1 MENKVIKKC
10 HWCGTELYD
19 KVQNALKQA
28 NLEVQL
34 KNLEV
39 GKIKSDEKINEI
51 MDDDFNTAN
60 LVTYLLDLVKDLNT
74 KLRAKE
80 DFVDVYDKVMLANY
94 ILGLEYNFVIL
105 SDEDKEIY
113 NKWLEYRNNKDF
125 ENADKMRAELVDR
138 KII

>member
-1 MENKVIKKC
+1 
-10 HWCGTELYD
+10 
-19 KVQNALKQA
+19 
-28 NLEVQL
+28 
-34 KNLEV
+34 
-39 GKIKSDEKINEI
+39 

-60 LVTYLLDLVKDLNT
+60 LVTYLLDLVKELNT
-74 KLRAKE
+74 KIRAKE
-80 DFVDVYDKVMLANY
+80 DFTEIYDKVMLANY
-94 ILGLEYNFVIL
+94 ILGLEYDFVTL